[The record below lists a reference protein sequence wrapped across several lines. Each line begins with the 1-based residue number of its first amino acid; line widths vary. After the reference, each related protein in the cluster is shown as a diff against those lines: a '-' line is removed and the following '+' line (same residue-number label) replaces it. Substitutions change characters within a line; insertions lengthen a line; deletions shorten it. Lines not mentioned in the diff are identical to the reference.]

1 MRIAVLFTLFFL
13 IVFPVQAQDQKEQ
26 LVQALRS
33 DGSPLEAEVLSRYV
47 ELEMSPEWW
56 AIMLDP
62 GESRGVRQ
70 SLRVILSNLIDMA
83 NRNGWG
89 DAARLNQDTGRKG
102 NSPPVIA
109 MLDSWK
115 GKMQVKIVMNF
126 VPDETS
132 KKQTSD
138 GLDRM
143 GYPISSWAKPRSGKF
158 FLTVVYDPKV
168 TKLQT
173 KMSPDASTYMVTA
186 PGYTYWRQGD
196 IDDLFKRGN

>member
-1 MRIAVLFTLFFL
+1 MRIAGILTLL
-13 IVFPVQAQDQKEQ
+13 LVIVAPLQAQDQKDQ
-26 LVQALRS
+26 LIQALRS
-33 DGSPLEAEVLSRYV
+33 DKFPLEAEVLSRYV
-47 ELEMSPEWW
+47 DLEMSPEWW
-56 AIMLDP
+56 AIMVDP
-62 GESRGVRQ
+62 AEERGVRQ
-70 SLRVILSNLIDMA
+70 SFRVILSNLIDMA

-102 NSPPVIA
+102 DSPPVVA

-115 GKMQVKIVMNF
+115 GKLGVKIVMNF

-132 KKQTSD
+132 KKETSD

-143 GYPISSWAKPRSGKF
+143 GYPISSWAQPRSGKF

-173 KMSPDASTYMVTA
+173 NVSADGSTYTVTA
-186 PGYTYWRQGD
+186 PAYTYWRQGD
-196 IDDLFKRGN
+196 IDDLFKRGQ